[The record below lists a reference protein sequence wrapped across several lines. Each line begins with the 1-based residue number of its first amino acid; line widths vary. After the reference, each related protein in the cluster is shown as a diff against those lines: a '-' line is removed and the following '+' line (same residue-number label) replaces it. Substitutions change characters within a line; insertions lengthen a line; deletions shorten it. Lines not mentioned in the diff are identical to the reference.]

1 MLVAINAGIRVTII
15 AINNRMKCM
24 MYILIISNIIRC
36 INTKLYINTKP
47 ITNALA
53 ASDGRTC
60 GPRRVGP
67 MTHDRPLPTPAAR
80 VVAIHED
87 NTAARPSQS
96 M

>member
-1 MLVAINAGIRVTII
+1 MNML
-15 AINNRMKCM
+15 INNNV
-24 MYILIISNIIRC
+24 NIDMRIKIC
-36 INTKLYINTKP
+36 INTNPATS

-53 ASDGRTC
+53 AGDGRTC
-60 GPRRVGP
+60 GPRRVVP

-87 NTAARPSQS
+87 KTAARPSQS

>member
-1 MLVAINAGIRVTII
+1 MNAGIRITINI
-15 AINNRMKCM
+15 VINNRMKCM
-24 MYILIISNIIRC
+24 MHILIISNNIMC
-36 INTKLYINTKP
+36 INIKLYINTKP

-53 ASDGRTC
+53 AGDGRTC

>member
-1 MLVAINAGIRVTII
+1 MVDRNAGIRNTITVV
-15 AINNRMKCM
+15 INNRMKCM
-24 MYILIISNIIRC
+24 MHILIISNIIMC
-36 INTKLYINTKP
+36 IIKLYINTKP

-60 GPRRVGP
+60 GPRWVGP